1 MMYNTGDFTDI
12 SCGKPI
18 LDMRDAAPY
27 LRHLADYELPLSA
40 AYPIYS
46 WRILFRG
53 GRYVGIMHRD
63 DDLPVLQG
71 DSIVIRAPTL
81 GDITDAAKSIS
92 SRRIQANREMILFD
106 LNNQN
111 ITRFKPDDYEK
122 IFNYSD
128 I

>member
-1 MMYNTGDFTDI
+1 
-12 SCGKPI
+12 
-18 LDMRDAAPY
+18 MRDAAPY

-81 GDITDAAKSIS
+81 ADITDAAKSIS
-92 SRRIQANREMILFD
+92 SRRIQANREIILFD